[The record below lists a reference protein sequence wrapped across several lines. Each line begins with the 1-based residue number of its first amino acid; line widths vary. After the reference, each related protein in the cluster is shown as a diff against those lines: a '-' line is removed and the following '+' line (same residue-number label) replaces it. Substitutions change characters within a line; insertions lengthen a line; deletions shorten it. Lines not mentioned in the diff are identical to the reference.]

1 MRRAGEALQE
11 KKVMNTE
18 ITLEEFRLMSLYTPG
33 YRSGLIETLV
43 LLRKKAEEPGRAELL
58 DSCLARLCAMTDA
71 EYDAL
76 HLYLDCPEDLK
87 GLEYDDTPAGSLAF

>member
-43 LLRKKAEEPGRAELL
+43 LLRKKAAEPGHAELL